1 MSMYVTCPC
10 CGANL
15 DPGEKCD
22 CQNNAVKVMQDEEL
36 VNLIYFF
43 AKRKPSRYEIEAA
56 YPSAKR
62 KLDDLINRFG
72 DDNGQRRKPR
82 YLAQLI
88 VEQMRSERAAVMC
101 AVVSELNKENSQ
113 HRSFSMC

>member
-1 MSMYVTCPC
+1 MSMFETCPH

-22 CQNNAVKVMQDEEL
+22 CQEQVTDIMQNEEL
-36 VNLIYFF
+36 INLVYFF

-88 VEQMRSERAAVMC
+88 VEQMRSQRAAVMC
-101 AVVSELNKENSQ
+101 SVVSELQKENSQ